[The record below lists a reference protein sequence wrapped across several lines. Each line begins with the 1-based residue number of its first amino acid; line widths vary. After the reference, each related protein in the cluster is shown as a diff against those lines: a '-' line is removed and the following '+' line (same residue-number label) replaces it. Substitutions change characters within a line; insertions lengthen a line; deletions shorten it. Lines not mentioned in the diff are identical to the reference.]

1 MRCTNC
7 GCKKLIKTGTPFGS
21 WGQDVTS
28 YADKTLAIYSC
39 FDCGHLEFFSTDA
52 VDEYKKNISRKS
64 SILIELENLRKEL
77 NELEDIEKAF
87 EVKQIEERLK
97 SLDITIREQ
106 NELTEKLK
114 VLKSQIKETP
124 NKIVSSHRMLNQK
137 SNIKRKI
144 KELEEELKRVEENI
158 AKVDIIEV

>member
-144 KELEEELKRVEENI
+144 KEVEEELKRVEENI